1 MLVSLGV
8 TRERSRL
15 GSGVEVIEIAIS
27 HEINRTGMQV
37 WLYLVRRF
45 LELDLV
51 GYAQMLS
58 LLCEGLS

>member
-37 WLYLVRRF
+37 WLYPSTTIPR
-45 LELDLV
+45 V
-51 GYAQMLS
+51 GFSWLCSDAQSPL
-58 LLCEGLS
+58 